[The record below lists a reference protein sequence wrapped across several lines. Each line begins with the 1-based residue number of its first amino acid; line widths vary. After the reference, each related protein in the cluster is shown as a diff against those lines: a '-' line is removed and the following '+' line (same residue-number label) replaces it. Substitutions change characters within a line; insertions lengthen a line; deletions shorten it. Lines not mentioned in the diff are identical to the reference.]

1 MAKKR
6 EENKKKKICLA
17 SASGGH
23 FEQLQRLKPLLERY
37 DGFIVTERTAF
48 KIKADYYVTQTGF
61 RSKGWIRDSF
71 KLFWE
76 VFRIWRKEKPDV
88 VISTGTYIA
97 LPFMIL
103 CKLCRKK
110 LIYIETFAR
119 VTDTTKAGKL
129 MYKFADLFIYQWP
142 ALEKHY
148 PKGVY
153 GGSIY

>member
-1 MAKKR
+1 MG
-6 EENKKKKICLA
+6 KKICLA

-23 FEQLQRLKPLLERY
+23 FEQLCRLKPLLEKY
-37 DGFIVTERTAF
+37 EGFIVTEKTKF
-48 KIKADYYVTQTGF
+48 SSKADYFVTQTGF
-61 RSKGWIRDSF
+61 GDPGWIKDSI

-76 VFRIWRKEKPDV
+76 VHKVCKKEKPDV

-97 LPFMIL
+97 LPFMVY
-103 CKLCRKK
+103 CKLHRKK

-119 VTDTTKAGKL
+119 VTDTTKAGRM

-142 ALEKHY
+142 ELKKYY
-148 PKGVY
+148 PKGIY